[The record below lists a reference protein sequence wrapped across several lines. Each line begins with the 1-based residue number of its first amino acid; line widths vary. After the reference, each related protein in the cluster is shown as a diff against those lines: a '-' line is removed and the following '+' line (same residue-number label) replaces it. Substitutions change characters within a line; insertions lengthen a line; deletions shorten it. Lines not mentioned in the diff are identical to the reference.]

1 MARSAAEH
9 RDARGGLS
17 VKGGSQGGRPCLVKG
32 GSQEGR
38 PCLVKG
44 GARGGRPGFAL
55 VELLTATLI
64 GGLALGAAI
73 ALLQAHG
80 AIARRSQAAI
90 ETAGA
95 AGWAQSIT
103 ARDLEL
109 AGADPMRVGIAALL
123 HGASDRVVLQMDR
136 NGDGAIDEASAERV
150 TLSWGP
156 SPGGGGRLVR
166 SLGGQSMAIA
176 DGIPPGGLRFRY
188 FDAEGSELVPRGT
201 ASLGARELEAV
212 CHIALELTFVA
223 RFAGREERFHIVS
236 GAALRSRMPGGT

>member
-1 MARSAAEH
+1 
-9 RDARGGLS
+9 
-17 VKGGSQGGRPCLVKG
+17 
-32 GSQEGR
+32 
-38 PCLVKG
+38 VKG
-44 GARGGRPGFAL
+44 GAQGGRPGFAL
-55 VELLTATLI
+55 VELLTATLV

-73 ALLQAHG
+73 ALLQVHG

-95 AGWAQSIT
+95 GGWAQSIT

-123 HGASDRVVLQMDR
+123 HGASDRIVLQMDR

-156 SPGGGGRLVR
+156 SPGGGRLVR
-166 SLGGQSMAIA
+166 SLGGQPMAIA

-188 FDAEGSELVPRGT
+188 FDAEGSELLPRGT

-212 CHIALELTFVA
+212 CRIALELTFVT
-223 RFAGREERFHIVS
+223 RIAGREERFHIVS
-236 GAALRSRMPGGT
+236 GAALRSRMPGGA